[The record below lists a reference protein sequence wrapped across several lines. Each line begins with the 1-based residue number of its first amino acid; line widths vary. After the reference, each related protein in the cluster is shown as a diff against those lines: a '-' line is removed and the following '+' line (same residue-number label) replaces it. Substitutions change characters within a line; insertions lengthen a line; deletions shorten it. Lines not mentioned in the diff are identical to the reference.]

1 MASTTKTFHHAP
13 YPAISAENPSN
24 SQAGKTVLITGSAS
38 GVGYETANKFAQ
50 ANASRIIISGRNS
63 ETLNKAATD
72 LKKKSKSSEIL
83 TRVSNINEETS
94 IDQLWTSFSDE
105 GIVIDVLILN
115 AADTSGGPAN
125 PLLNVWPQFR
135 AMFNTNVFG
144 NVLMAAR
151 FLDSPNL
158 VKQGKTLINL
168 TSCLAHSNP
177 ARLQAA
183 YSASKVASSSFFQH
197 LAQEIPVDQCRIIN
211 LHPGLIP
218 NTSSTDKAPPELIEM
233 VRWDEVDLPAS
244 VCVWASTTAASFL
257 HGRFIW
263 SNWDVEELAKR
274 KIEFQ
279 EPGYLRIGLQGVE
292 YVDVTKLFDQIRE
305 KDASEIQ

>member
-13 YPAISAENPSN
+13 YPAVSAENPSN

-38 GVGYETANKFAQ
+38 GIGYEIANKFAQ
-50 ANASRIIISGRNS
+50 ANAARIIISGRNS
-63 ETLNKAATD
+63 KTVDKAATD
-72 LKKKSKSSEIL
+72 LKKEAISSEIL
-83 TRVSNINEETS
+83 TRVFSINEEAS
-94 IDQLWTSFSDE
+94 IDQLWESFSNE
-105 GIVIDVLILN
+105 GILIDVLILN
-115 AADTSGGPAN
+115 AADTSGGPVN
-125 PLLNVWPQFR
+125 PLLNAWPQFR

-151 FLDSPNL
+151 FLDSPNS
-158 VKQGKTLINL
+158 VNRQKTLINL

-197 LAQEIPVDQCRIIN
+197 LAQEIPVEQCRIIN

-218 NTSSTDKAPPELIEM
+218 NMSSTSNAPPELIKM
-233 VRWDEVDLPAS
+233 VRWDEASLPAS
-244 VCVWASTTAASFL
+244 VCVWASTPAASFL

-263 SNWDVEELAKR
+263 SNWDVEELAQR
-274 KIEFQ
+274 ETELH
-279 EPGYLRIGLQGVE
+279 EPGYLRVGLQGVE
-292 YVDVTKLFDQIRE
+292 YVDITNLFDQIRE
-305 KDASEIQ
+305 KDASGTQ